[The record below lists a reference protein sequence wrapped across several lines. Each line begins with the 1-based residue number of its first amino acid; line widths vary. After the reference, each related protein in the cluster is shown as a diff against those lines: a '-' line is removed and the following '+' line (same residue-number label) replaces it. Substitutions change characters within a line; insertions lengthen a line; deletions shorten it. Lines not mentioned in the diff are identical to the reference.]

1 MPCLNL
7 FLRECLSIDHVPRAL
22 RIHESH
28 CFSAPLCWKSHR
40 NAENLCL
47 PFPGGVSHCCL
58 FPSEDEPAGKLAV
71 VHSTLPCYQN
81 IVQDSQVLSQN
92 ALRSKRKKNVW
103 SVLGVIQWWLVE
115 MVTQER
121 NPSSAYIFKSSICQM
136 KCI

>member
-71 VHSTLPCYQN
+71 VDSTLPCYQN

-92 ALRSKRKKNVW
+92 ALRSKRKKKR
-103 SVLGVIQWWLVE
+103 VE
-115 MVTQER
+115 CAGCDTVVVSRDGYTRE
-121 NPSSAYIFKSSICQM
+121 KSIIC
-136 KCI
+136 IHI